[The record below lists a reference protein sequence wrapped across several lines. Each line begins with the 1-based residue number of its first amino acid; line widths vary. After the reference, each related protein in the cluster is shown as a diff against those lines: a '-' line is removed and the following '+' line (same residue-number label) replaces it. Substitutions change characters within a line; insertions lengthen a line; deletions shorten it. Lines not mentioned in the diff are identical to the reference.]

1 MLKHV
6 ENVNDKEFT
15 ERLLTLVRCKCRVP
29 VCWHQPAGGQH
40 MPYKQLRHWHVS
52 SQLHMLVQACVLFVH
67 FRLYPRML
75 FLAQVEKY
83 LPELRETAAANA
95 AAAAQ
100 TAATNPMA
108 APEPQPAADAAAAVA
123 AIPLGAMPAPED
135 VQLTIPPVDPLA
147 ADSVVVPIPDA

>member
-1 MLKHV
+1 
-6 ENVNDKEFT
+6 
-15 ERLLTLVRCKCRVP
+15 
-29 VCWHQPAGGQH
+29 
-40 MPYKQLRHWHVS
+40 
-52 SQLHMLVQACVLFVH
+52 
-67 FRLYPRML
+67 ML

-95 AAAAQ
+95 ASAAQ
-100 TAATNPMA
+100 AVATNTIA